1 MDVYLLLYIF
11 ITMLFSA
18 FFSGMEIAFVSSN
31 RMLAEMTG
39 NYRSFTH
46 KIVTFFY
53 KHPNTFVST
62 MLVGNNIAL
71 VVYGILIAK
80 LFDNI
85 IFSGRSEAFTVTAD
99 TIIST
104 VIVLFTGEF
113 LPKTIFKN
121 NANTLLN
128 IFALPAWLFY
138 VLLYPVA
145 RFCSL
150 LSRLLLK
157 ALGVRMR
164 QEGVRE
170 EFGKVDLD
178 YLVQQSL
185 DGEKA
190 DEAGE
195 QEVPNGQVKG
205 KSDNF
210 EVRIFQ
216 NALDLA
222 DTKVRDCMRPR
233 AEVNAIEKT
242 APLEELRQRFIES
255 GRSKIIVYD
264 EDIDHILGYIHSS
277 ELFRITDDEW
287 QSHVRQMSFVPET
300 MAAKKLMEKLL
311 VQKSSLAVVVD
322 EFGGTSGIV
331 ALEDIVEEIIGEIE
345 DEHDTSNYECRKTN
359 DGGYLISARLEIE
372 RVNEILGIELPESD
386 DYKTVGG
393 LILARYQSF
402 PKLHEVV
409 RFDDWECKILKNTK
423 TKIELV
429 KLVRVNKN

>member
-80 LFDNI
+80 LFDNT

-185 DGEKA
+185 DGEKV

-222 DTKVRDCMRPR
+222 DTKVRDCMIPR
-233 AEVNAIEKT
+233 TEINAIEKT

-311 VQKSSLAVVVD
+311 AQKSSLAVVVD

-409 RFDDWECKILKNTK
+409 RFDEWECKILKNTK

>member
-1 MDVYLLLYIF
+1 
-11 ITMLFSA
+11 MLFSA

-46 KIVTFFY
+46 KVVTFFY

-80 LFDNI
+80 LFDNT

-164 QEGVRE
+164 QESVRE

-185 DGEKA
+185 DGERA

-195 QEVPNGQVKG
+195 QEVPNRQVKG

-222 DTKVRDCMRPR
+222 DTKVRDCMIPR
-233 AEVNAIEKT
+233 TEINAIEKT
-242 APLEELRQRFIES
+242 APLEELRQKFIES

-311 VQKSSLAVVVD
+311 AQKSSLAVVVD

>member
-1 MDVYLLLYIF
+1 M
-11 ITMLFSA
+11 
-18 FFSGMEIAFVSSN
+18 
-31 RMLAEMTG
+31 
-39 NYRSFTH
+39 
-46 KIVTFFY
+46 
-53 KHPNTFVST
+53 
-62 MLVGNNIAL
+62 
-71 VVYGILIAK
+71 
-80 LFDNI
+80 
-85 IFSGRSEAFTVTAD
+85 
-99 TIIST
+99 
-104 VIVLFTGEF
+104 
-113 LPKTIFKN
+113 
-121 NANTLLN
+121 
-128 IFALPAWLFY
+128 
-138 VLLYPVA
+138 
-145 RFCSL
+145 
-150 LSRLLLK
+150 
-157 ALGVRMR
+157 
-164 QEGVRE
+164 
-170 EFGKVDLD
+170 
-178 YLVQQSL
+178 
-185 DGEKA
+185 
-190 DEAGE
+190 
-195 QEVPNGQVKG
+195 
-205 KSDNF
+205 
-210 EVRIFQ
+210 
-216 NALDLA
+216 
-222 DTKVRDCMRPR
+222 
-233 AEVNAIEKT
+233 
-242 APLEELRQRFIES
+242 
-255 GRSKIIVYD
+255 KIIVYD

-311 VQKSSLAVVVD
+311 AQKSSLAVVVD